1 MLSYDINVS
10 EHVNLKHT
18 LKLLQNILLLNDI
31 SAVMAFEQQ
40 RFLTIYVELGF
51 NGLVTVAYASGICTL
66 DDVVD
71 GLGQFY
77 LLFSD
82 NLIVTN
88 NVDTSMRRNQGDFVH
103 LLRLQLPALY
113 LDDVL
118 SLQPF
123 TRHINGNSYGAFL
136 SASDSQNSDDIKRV
150 TTGYMINHRAILDF

>member
-10 EHVNLKHT
+10 EDVNLAHR
-18 LKLLQNILLLNDI
+18 LELLQNILLLNDI

-51 NGLVTVAYASGICTL
+51 DGLVTVAYTRGVCAL

-77 LLFSD
+77 LFFSH

-88 NVDTSMRRNQGDFVH
+88 NVDASMRRNQGDLVY
-103 LLRLQLPALY
+103 LLRLELSALY
-113 LDDVL
+113 LDNVL
-118 SLQPF
+118 AFPPLTGHVNS
-123 TRHINGNSYGAFL
+123 NSYGAFL
-136 SASDSQNSDDIKRV
+136 SASDPQDPDDVERV
-150 TTGYMINHRAILDF
+150 PTGYMIYHRAILDF